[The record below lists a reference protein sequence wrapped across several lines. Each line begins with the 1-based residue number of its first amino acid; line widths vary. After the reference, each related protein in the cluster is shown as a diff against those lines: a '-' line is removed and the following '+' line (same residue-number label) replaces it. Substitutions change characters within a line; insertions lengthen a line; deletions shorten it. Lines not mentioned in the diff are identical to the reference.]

1 MNKRKE
7 RFKKLYPKRLKNA
20 KWNIRS
26 IGKLSERTNYVYEE
40 KEVDEILSTLMF
52 EIKAAI
58 SKFGSGSVEERFK
71 RYIEIDLKQ
80 MKVIKETDP
89 DLYKYIL
96 QKLQHSKGASLLED
110 YLKDKKEK
118 EDDLFSLSNASYDQP
133 IAEKDNSAVKLY
145 KIQTDA
151 AFHLIEEMG
160 QKIDALEEEN
170 KKQKK
175 ELKSKSKPQQVDT
188 KNLEEQIKQLHHL
201 LDRNNDLVLQEI
213 KQIKAI

>member
-1 MNKRKE
+1 MANRRE

-40 KEVDEILSTLMF
+40 EEVDEILSTLMF

-96 QKLQHSKGASLLED
+96 QRLKPKGASLLED

-118 EDDLFSLSNASYDQP
+118 EDNLFSLSNASYDQS
-133 IAEKDNSAVKLY
+133 IAEIDNSAVKVY
-145 KIQTDA
+145 KIEIDA
-151 AFHLIEEMG
+151 AFHLIEKMG
-160 QKIDALEEEN
+160 QEIDALEEEN

-175 ELKSKSKPQQVDT
+175 ELESKSKPQQVDT
-188 KNLEEQIKQLHHL
+188 KNLEEQIRQLHYL

>member
-1 MNKRKE
+1 MANRRE

-118 EDDLFSLSNASYDQP
+118 EDDLFSLSNASYDQS
-133 IAEKDNSAVKLY
+133 IAEIDNSAVKVY
-145 KIQTDA
+145 KIEIDA
-151 AFHLIEEMG
+151 AFHLIEKMG
-160 QKIDALEEEN
+160 
-170 KKQKK
+170 
-175 ELKSKSKPQQVDT
+175 
-188 KNLEEQIKQLHHL
+188 
-201 LDRNNDLVLQEI
+201 
-213 KQIKAI
+213 

>member
-1 MNKRKE
+1 MANRRE

-40 KEVDEILSTLMF
+40 EEVDEILSTLMF

-110 YLKDKKEK
+110 YLKEKKEK
-118 EDDLFSLSNASYDQP
+118 ASTQELFDPQPSDFLDVPSFLEQKYLDEKFGTTEEIADRALRHVWKEMREYVHSETTRELNEIQRKLDSVINVLNESKYLSEDP
-133 IAEKDNSAVKLY
+133 
-145 KIQTDA
+145 
-151 AFHLIEEMG
+151 
-160 QKIDALEEEN
+160 
-170 KKQKK
+170 
-175 ELKSKSKPQQVDT
+175 VDS
-188 KNLEEQIKQLHHL
+188 ES
-201 LDRNNDLVLQEI
+201 
-213 KQIKAI
+213 

>member
-1 MNKRKE
+1 MANRRE

-40 KEVDEILSTLMF
+40 EEVDEILSTLMF

-96 QKLQHSKGASLLED
+96 QKLKHSKGASLLED
-110 YLKDKKEK
+110 YLKEKKEK
-118 EDDLFSLSNASYDQP
+118 ASTQELFDPQRSDFLDVPSFLEQKYLDEKFGTTEEIADRALRHVWKEMREDVRNETTRELNEIQRKLDSVINVLN
-133 IAEKDNSAVKLY
+133 EKKYL
-145 KIQTDA
+145 
-151 AFHLIEEMG
+151 
-160 QKIDALEEEN
+160 LED
-170 KKQKK
+170 
-175 ELKSKSKPQQVDT
+175 PVDS
-188 KNLEEQIKQLHHL
+188 ES
-201 LDRNNDLVLQEI
+201 
-213 KQIKAI
+213 